1 MERNSSCRDTMS
13 CLLAL
18 LAVLCLGAAAVAR
31 GQLTDNF
38 YDGCCP
44 QAEDIVKA
52 RVSAAMK
59 AEPRMGASLLRLHFH
74 DCFVNV
80 RTRDTTWHIHARSQ
94 CNFCVPTDR

>member
-1 MERNSSCRDTMS
+1 MS
-13 CLLAL
+13 CLLAVL
-18 LAVLCLGAAAVAR
+18 AAAAVLAVAR
-31 GQLTDNF
+31 GQLTDDF

-44 QAEDIVKA
+44 HAEDIVKA

-80 RTRDTTWHIHARSQ
+80 RSTRHRARDTYIYTHAPNAMQ
-94 CNFCVPTDR
+94 LLCTDR

>member
-1 MERNSSCRDTMS
+1 MEHNSCRDTMS
-13 CLLAL
+13 CLAL

-31 GQLTDNF
+31 GQLTDDF

-80 RTRDTTWHIHARSQ
+80 RTRDTT
-94 CNFCVPTDR
+94 

>member
-1 MERNSSCRDTMS
+1 MGRKHNYSACRDTAMS
-13 CLLAL
+13 LLLA
-18 LAVLCLGAAAVAR
+18 ALCLGGAAVVAR
-31 GQLTDNF
+31 GQLTDDF

-59 AEPRMGASLLRLHFH
+59 TEFRMGASLLRLHFH

-80 RTRDTTWHIHARSQ
+80 RARSHALGLQ
-94 CNFCVPTDR
+94 VPDD